1 MQINVLCT
9 DLLLATASR
18 TLAGNIRL
26 TYRKIPLVR
35 LKFSIELNY
44 EIDQPGCDFIF
55 SIHAA
60 QTRLQS
66 VVNES
71 LVISQIL
78 LSNLHTDPVT
88 NTRLLRLKAF
98 AGPLMLRYD
107 ATVDIDHYTSPPE
120 QISEIAVAN
129 LPGSVLPYIYPSRYC
144 QSDRLHRLAV
154 KEFGHLR
161 QGYSRVQAI
170 RDSVL
175 NRVTFR
181 SNSSTGNTTAVDT
194 LVEEVGV
201 CRDFA
206 HLMIALCR
214 AVNIPARFVTGI
226 DYGADPFLGPTDFH
240 AYVEVY
246 LSDRWYIFDPSGVA
260 IPMGFVRICTGRDAA
275 DSAFATIF
283 GGVRGVAPVIN
294 IEAIPNAAGEL
305 IVPQHVPY
313 ALSTDKAI

>member
-1 MQINVLCT
+1 
-9 DLLLATASR
+9 
-18 TLAGNIRL
+18 
-26 TYRKIPLVR
+26 LVR

-44 EIDQPGCDFIF
+44 EIDHPGCDFIF

-66 VVNES
+66 VLNES
-71 LVISQIL
+71 LLISQNMPY
-78 LSNLHTDPVT
+78 NLYTDPVT
-88 NTRLLRLKAF
+88 YTRFLRLKAF
-98 AGPLMLRYD
+98 AGSLMVRYE
-107 ATVDIDHYTSPPE
+107 ATVDLDHYSAPPE
-120 QISEIAVAN
+120 QINEVPVAN

-154 KEFGHLR
+154 KEFGHLW

-170 RDSVL
+170 RDWVL

-194 LVEEVGV
+194 LVEQVGV

-214 AVNIPARFVTGI
+214 AVNIPARFATGI
-226 DYGADPFLGPTDFH
+226 DYGADPVLGPTDFH

-246 LSDRWYIFDPSGVA
+246 LGDRWYIFDPSGVA

-283 GGVRGVAPVIN
+283 GGVRGAAPVMH
-294 IEAIPNAAGEL
+294 IEVIPNAQGVVM
-305 IVPQHVPY
+305 VPQHVSY
-313 ALSTDKAI
+313 ALSTDGQ